1 MNDETNKEVVVLM
14 FRATKLTA
22 EAVAEAMARY
32 RQNSKEEKRAK
43 KLNKPVKEKHGKMTL
58 KELMAQNAGA
68 VGIEIP
74 RDGVGEFVKIAKS
87 HRVDFTIKKDATTK
101 PPTYMCFFKG
111 RDKDVIE
118 AAFKQFIKKQ
128 EQKNE
133 RPSFSEEL
141 KKSRAE
147 AKKRKE
153 QNRAKRKERAKERE
167 VFR

>member
-111 RDKDVIE
+111 RDENPFYMLTGENPIKDGAIPMWIE
-118 AAFKQFIKKQ
+118 
-128 EQKNE
+128 
-133 RPSFSEEL
+133 
-141 KKSRAE
+141 
-147 AKKRKE
+147 
-153 QNRAKRKERAKERE
+153 
-167 VFR
+167 